1 MIFNYEDLYGS
12 GSSPYQRDPIYGSQ
26 EGPEAFGNKGD
37 VEEPNKGR
45 NLGQTV
51 ANVAKIGLV
60 FVEILGAGNAIA
72 KLLSKEKI
80 SKNDILWAS
89 VPGALAS
96 TIHVLQNP
104 ISTNSAS
111 SPLPPQ
117 SQNYQIRDVIEQIKA
132 KPPESHSPQP
142 KPQALQQ
149 SFLNQFVAKE
159 NPEAKEVKIEEDPN
173 TLRWLNIM
181 SAHPRIL
188 ILGEQNSGKSALA
201 YYLCEILHT
210 RGPCYVYRL
219 PKEGKKLIPVW
230 LGVIDDLN
238 KAPSGSTVVVD
249 EAYLSFF
256 ARDSQS
262 KRSKELTKIIN
273 LARQRDLS
281 LIFVAHEARHI
292 DLNVLSGIDTLIMKK
307 PGPLQPN
314 LDRPILRSYTDKAKK
329 YFENKT
335 DGNKQ
340 RLSYVSFSSSGFEG
354 CLENPKPS
362 FWSEKLS
369 KVFALGAPSDDGK
382 SAMHLSKEEKKE
394 KAESFHQ
401 YGWSLQRIA
410 DALGASKTTVYRW
423 LNEGD
428 GQTDNAVDT
437 NNKVERIEKI
447 S

>member
-1 MIFNYEDLYGS
+1 MTFNNDEYQEDPEVLNN
-12 GSSPYQRDPIYGSQ
+12 
-26 EGPEAFGNKGD
+26 EGAI
-37 VEEPNKGR
+37 EESNKGR
-45 NLGQTV
+45 NLGQTLV
-51 ANVAKIGLV
+51 NVGKIGLV
-60 FVEILGAGNAIA
+60 FVEIFGAVNLIA
-72 KLLSKEKI
+72 KAVSGEKVT
-80 SKNDILWAS
+80 KKDILWG
-89 VPGALAS
+89 VLPGSFAG
-96 TIHVLQNP
+96 TIHVLQNEG
-104 ISTNSAS
+104 STNPVSSPVPLQFQNDQMRSVIEAIKPKLPELH
-111 SPLPPQ
+111 SPLP
-117 SQNYQIRDVIEQIKA
+117 Y
-132 KPPESHSPQP
+132 QP

-149 SFLNQFVAKE
+149 SFINQPIPKE

-173 TLRWLNIM
+173 ALRWLNIM

-188 ILGEQNSGKSALA
+188 ILGEQDSGKSALA

-219 PKEGKKLIPVW
+219 PKEGRNLIPPW

-262 KRSKELTKIIN
+262 KRSKELAKIVN

-307 PGPLQPN
+307 PGPLQPS

-335 DGNKQ
+335 DGSKQ
-340 RLSYVSFSSSGFEG
+340 RLSYVSFSPSGFEG

-382 SAMHLSKEEKKE
+382 SAMELSKEEKKE

-428 GQTDNAVDT
+428 GETD
-437 NNKVERIEKI
+437 NKVERIEKI

>member
-1 MIFNYEDLYGS
+1 MVFNDKYPLYE
-12 GSSPYQRDPIYGSQ
+12 YQEDPEVVNNEKAI
-26 EGPEAFGNKGD
+26 
-37 VEEPNKGR
+37 EEPNKGKS
-45 NLGQTV
+45 LGETLV
-51 ANVAKIGLV
+51 NVGKIGLV
-60 FVEILGAGNAIA
+60 FLEIFGAGKVIA
-72 KLLSKEKI
+72 KALSGEKVTT
-80 SKNDILWAS
+80 KDILWG
-89 VPGALAS
+89 VLPGTFAG

-104 ISTNSAS
+104 GSANPVS
-111 SPLPPQ
+111 PPVPLQFQNDQMRSVIEGIKPKLPELHSPL
-117 SQNYQIRDVIEQIKA
+117 
-132 KPPESHSPQP
+132 P

-149 SFLNQFVAKE
+149 SFLNQPVAKE

-173 TLRWLNIM
+173 ALRWLNIM

-201 YYLCEILHT
+201 YYLCDILHT

-219 PKEGKKLIPVW
+219 PKEGRNLIPDW
-230 LGVIDDLN
+230 LGVMDDLN

-307 PGPLQPN
+307 PGPLQPS

-382 SAMHLSKEEKKE
+382 SAMKLSKEEKKE
-394 KAESFHQ
+394 KAQSFQQ

-428 GQTDNAVDT
+428 GKMDNMVDT
-437 NNKVERIEKI
+437 NNKVERIEK
-447 S
+447 

>member
-12 GSSPYQRDPIYGSQ
+12 GSSPYQRNPIYGSQ
-26 EGPEAFGNKGD
+26 EGPQAFDNEGR

-45 NLGQTV
+45 DLGQKLVNGT
-51 ANVAKIGLV
+51 KIGLIFGGIFGV
-60 FVEILGAGNAIA
+60 VNVIA
-72 KLLSKEKI
+72 KALSGEKV
-80 SKNDILWAS
+80 SKNDILWA
-89 VPGALAS
+89 VLPGSLAG

-104 ISTNSAS
+104 GSANPV
-111 SPLPPQ
+111 SPLVPLQ
-117 SQNYQIRDVIEQIKA
+117 FQNDQMRSVIEGIKP
-132 KPPESHSPQP
+132 KLPELHSPQP

-149 SFLNQFVAKE
+149 SFLNQPVAKK
-159 NPEAKEVKIEEDPN
+159 NPEAKQVKIEEDPN
-173 TLRWLNIM
+173 ALRWLNIM
-181 SAHPRIL
+181 SVHPRIL
-188 ILGEQNSGKSALA
+188 ILGEQDSGKSALA

-219 PKEGKKLIPVW
+219 PKEGRNLIPPW

-238 KAPSGSTVVVD
+238 KAPSSSTVVVD

-307 PGPLQPN
+307 PGPLQPI

-369 KVFALGAPSDDGK
+369 KVFALGALSDDGK
-382 SAMHLSKEEKKE
+382 SAMELSKEEKKE

-423 LNEGD
+423 LNEGN
-428 GQTDNAVDT
+428 GETD
-437 NNKVERIEKI
+437 NKVERIEKI